1 MKQANTTRGG
11 EHFDKIIFNN
21 NNLFLL
27 SVFSGVM
34 LEGIFFNKGSWVDKA
49 YVDRG
54 RRTLETYLFIC
65 LGL

>member
-11 EHFDKIIFNN
+11 EHFDKIIFND

-34 LEGIFFNKGSWVDKA
+34 LEGIFFNKGSCVHKA
-49 YVDRG
+49 YVDQG
-54 RRTLETYLFIC
+54 
-65 LGL
+65 